1 MAFAKGTQVDPRL
14 RAIDFSPMSR
24 ATDDIIAGY
33 QSMGKSIDSAIKGF
47 QEKKQAEEEKKVKRE
62 SIDFVLQNA
71 NLPKEYQ
78 KGTQGYDSLIK
89 TLEKEDDFLSSIES
103 VIELGG
109 AGASTGVLYTE
120 SDLIEGRGKG
130 LNIKG
135 VPTGRRNERGEMLYQ
150 VDDVGTY
157 APNVK
162 EVISSEDPFLQLG
175 FETMIQPLVE
185 NNALSQGKID
195 TANLGIK
202 LLSEQ
207 DVQTGVAEDL
217 ILNVKGLGNQ
227 FFGMDFDISN
237 QELFRNQIEPTM
249 MNFIQNTKG
258 AISDREMAK
267 FQSWSPS
274 LEKTQDGNLKILLA
288 LRKGAI
294 NQQGALRLVNQ
305 LRSQGI
311 TNPYE
316 LNDRVNDYLM
326 LPENQVVDYVNS
338 EFDKIKKTKSGGK
351 DLKTQFTSE
360 EEILNLDTSGYKEG
374 TILYLNGK
382 IYGATD

>member
-47 QEKKQAEEEKKVKRE
+47 QEKKEEEEDKKVKRE

-109 AGASTGVLYTE
+109 ASTGVLYTE

-135 VPTGRRNERGEMLYQ
+135 VPTGRKNEQGEMLYQ

-157 APNVK
+157 APNIR
-162 EVISSEDPFLQLG
+162 EVTTSEDPFLKLG

-185 NNALSQGKID
+185 NSALSQGKID

-274 LEKTQDGNLKILLA
+274 LEKTQDGNLKI
-288 LRKGAI
+288 
-294 NQQGALRLVNQ
+294 
-305 LRSQGI
+305 I

-326 LPENQVVDYVNS
+326 LPENQIVDYVNS

-351 DLKTQFTSE
+351 ESKTQFTSE
-360 EEILNLDTSGYKEG
+360 EEILNLDTSNYEPG